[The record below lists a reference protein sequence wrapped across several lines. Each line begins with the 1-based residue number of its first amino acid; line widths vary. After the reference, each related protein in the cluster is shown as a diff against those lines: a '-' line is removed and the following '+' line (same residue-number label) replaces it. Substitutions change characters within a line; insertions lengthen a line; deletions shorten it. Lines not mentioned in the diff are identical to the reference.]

1 MDNFISPF
9 ATFKYGRED
18 CATTPYTD
26 ETFEF
31 PSTHLTHEE
40 VFTYFQEVFGFDKN
54 QVMPKYKGSSTVE
67 EKFSPKKTSFFNF
80 LCNFSMR
87 LLKPLQNKKGQKMWG
102 T

>member
-18 CATTPYTD
+18 CATAPYTD

-31 PSTHLTHEE
+31 PSTHFTHEE

-54 QVMPKYKGSSTVE
+54 QVIHTIKNIHHVKPKVSIGS
-67 EKFSPKKTSFFNF
+67 FSSQF
-80 LCNFSMR
+80 LGS
-87 LLKPLQNKKGQKMWG
+87 LES
-102 T
+102 

>member
-1 MDNFISPF
+1 MFKDTSNMDNFISPF

-18 CATTPYTD
+18 CATAPYTD

-54 QVMPKYKGSSTVE
+54 QV
-67 EKFSPKKTSFFNF
+67 
-80 LCNFSMR
+80 R
-87 LLKPLQNKKGQKMWG
+87 Q
-102 T
+102 

>member
-18 CATTPYTD
+18 CATAPYTD

-54 QVMPKYKGSSTVE
+54 QVKYNQNIHPVNPNLSYLAPLPV
-67 EKFSPKKTSFFNF
+67 SFWV
-80 LCNFSMR
+80 
-87 LLKPLQNKKGQKMWG
+87 LL
-102 T
+102 

>member
-18 CATTPYTD
+18 CATAPYTD

-40 VFTYFQEVFGFDKN
+40 VFKYFQEVFGFDKN
-54 QVMPKYKGSSTVE
+54 QVIHTIKNIHHVKPSIIIGSS
-67 EKFSPKKTSFFNF
+67 SSQF
-80 LCNFSMR
+80 LGS
-87 LLKPLQNKKGQKMWG
+87 LES
-102 T
+102 